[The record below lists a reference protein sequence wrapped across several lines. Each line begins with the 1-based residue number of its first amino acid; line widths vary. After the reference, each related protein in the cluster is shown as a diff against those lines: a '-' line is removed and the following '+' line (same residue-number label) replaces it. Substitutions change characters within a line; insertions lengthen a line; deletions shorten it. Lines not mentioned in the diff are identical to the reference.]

1 MALFRKKKDY
11 IRISPNRE
19 EHPKNQPSVPDNL
32 WAKCPNCK
40 KTIYTKEIGLE
51 KSCPNCGY
59 HFRLNAWQ
67 RLAITVDKKSFIEFD
82 TDLVTKDPLQFP
94 NYQEK
99 ISQMAKQLIN
109 YQFQ

>member
-40 KTIYTKEIGLE
+40 KTIYTKEIGQE

-67 RLAITVDKKSFIEFD
+67 RLAITVDKKSFFEF
-82 TDLVTKDPLQFP
+82 L
-94 NYQEK
+94 
-99 ISQMAKQLIN
+99 SLILCFCKKFLTESIFSA
-109 YQFQ
+109 YVIP

>member
-40 KTIYTKEIGLE
+40 KTIYTKEIGQE

-67 RLAITVDKKSFIEFD
+67 RLAITVDKKSFVEFVILKGQHD
-82 TDLVTKDPLQFP
+82 AADRD
-94 NYQEK
+94 
-99 ISQMAKQLIN
+99 I
-109 YQFQ
+109 